1 MNIQAM
7 MKQAQKLQKDMM
19 NVKKEIDETE
29 FECTKSFIT
38 VKAMGNKKIKSIK
51 IDMESISKDEVEM
64 VEDLMLVAV
73 NELMD
78 KIDKETEKKMGKY
91 TQGMPGLF

>member
-19 NVKKEIDETE
+19 NAKKEIDETV
-29 FECTKSFIT
+29 FENTKSFVT
-38 VKAMGNKKIKSIK
+38 VKAKGNKKIESIK
-51 IDMESISKDEVEM
+51 IDIEKIEKDELEM
-64 VEDLMLVAV
+64 VEDLILVTI
-73 NELMD
+73 NELID
-78 KIDKETEKKMGKY
+78 KIDDETERKMGKY

>member
-19 NVKKEIDETE
+19 NAKKEIDETE
-29 FECTKSFIT
+29 FESSKSFVTI
-38 VKAMGNKKIKSIK
+38 KATGNKKITSVK
-51 IDMESISKDEVEM
+51 IDVQSVEQEEIEM
-64 VEDLMLVAV
+64 IEDLILVTV
-73 NELMD
+73 NELMN
-78 KIDKETEKKMGKY
+78 KIDAEKEKKLGKY

>member
-19 NVKKEIDETE
+19 EEKNKIDSEIFEGKSSIVTVKVKGTKEILE
-29 FECTKSFIT
+29 I
-38 VKAMGNKKIKSIK
+38 N
-51 IDMESISKDEVEM
+51 IDSESIESDEMEM
-64 VEDLMLVAV
+64 VQDMIIVAI
-73 NELMD
+73 NDAM
-78 KIDKETEKKMGKY
+78 KQIDKETDKRMGKY

>member
-7 MKQAQKLQKDMM
+7 MKQAQKLKKDMM
-19 NVKKEIDETE
+19 NAKKEIDETV
-29 FECTKSFIT
+29 FENTKSFVT
-38 VKAMGNKKIKSIK
+38 VKAKGNKKIESIK
-51 IDMESISKDEVEM
+51 IDIEKIEKDELEM
-64 VEDLMLVAV
+64 VEDLILVTI

-78 KIDKETEKKMGKY
+78 KIDDETERKMGKY

>member
-19 NVKKEIDETE
+19 NAKKEIDETV
-29 FECTKSFIT
+29 FENTKSFVT
-38 VKAMGNKKIKSIK
+38 VKAKGNKKIESIK
-51 IDMESISKDEVEM
+51 IDIEKIEKDELEM
-64 VEDLMLVAV
+64 VEDLILVTI

-78 KIDKETEKKMGKY
+78 KIDDETERKMGKY
-91 TQGMPGLF
+91 TQ